1 MSVFSKLRFYH
12 AALAVL
18 AIAAYLTGEFEAVH
32 PWIGYTLAG
41 VLALRLLMLL
51 AAPRFITPP
60 HWIIRRS
67 ELAFDQGVCSPVVGK
82 LLLLGIMLCLFTS
95 ISTGVA
101 MHQGWLGAGQEV
113 SLLTT
118 AAWAD
123 DDGDDD
129 DEKGGKHNEAL
140 EEIHEASSNALL
152 FVVALHIGYLLLLR
166 RGYALSMIFM
176 RGAGKPKAAG

>member
-1 MSVFSKLRFYH
+1 MSVFAKLRLYH

-18 AIAAYLTGEFEAVH
+18 AVVAYLTGEFEAVH

-41 VLALRLLMLL
+41 LLALRLLMLL

-67 ELAFDQGVCSPVVGK
+67 EFNFTQGVRSPVIGK
-82 LLLLGIMLCLFTS
+82 LLLLGIMLCLLTS

-101 MHQGWLGAGQEV
+101 MHQNWLGAGQQV
-113 SLLTT
+113 SVLTT

-123 DDGDDD
+123 DDGDD

-152 FVVALHIGYLLLLR
+152 FIVALHIGYLLLLR
-166 RGYALSMIFM
+166 RSYALSMIFM
-176 RGAGKPKAAG
+176 RAAGKTRTAS